1 MELKTFNKTETFNE
15 EVLTQ
20 KLLSRKT
27 TIQRFRLP
35 MTVEQ
40 AQTFLKASYVAEVKF
55 RNRTFIEDERINAHI
70 ERLATFLTDNN
81 SKFGVMLCGTY
92 GNGKTTLLYA
102 LRAVVS
108 LLSDC
113 GYIEHGSK
121 LVVYD
126 ARELSKL
133 YKDRDPETFNDAC
146 RERLLAIEDMGK
158 EPTEELNYGSI
169 ISPVTELLEYRY
181 NNQEFTVITTN
192 LTPKEIREKYGNRIA
207 DRFNEMMCVL
217 NFGAADT
224 FRTR

>member
-1 MELKTFNKTETFNE
+1 M
-15 EVLTQ
+15 
-20 KLLSRKT
+20 
-27 TIQRFRLP
+27 I
-35 MTVEQ
+35 
-40 AQTFLKASYVAEVKF
+40 A
-55 RNRTFIEDERINAHI
+55 
-70 ERLATFLTDNN
+70 RLATFMTTTD
-81 SKFGVMLCGTY
+81 SKFGILMCGTY

-102 LRAVVS
+102 LRSTISFLA
-108 LLSDC
+108 DC
-113 GYIEHGSK
+113 NYVERQK
-121 LVVYD
+121 LKVYD

-181 NNQEFTVITTN
+181 NNQKFTVITTN

>member
-1 MELKTFNKTETFNE
+1 MRTIEPTARLDVEA
-15 EVLTQ
+15 LTQ
-20 KLLSRKT
+20 QLLGRKITRQIFKFPT
-27 TIQRFRLP
+27 TE
-35 MTVEQ
+35 EQ
-40 AQTFLKASYVAEVKF
+40 ASALLTAAYRSEVAYRGRNYVESDNIKQMIA
-55 RNRTFIEDERINAHI
+55 
-70 ERLATFLTDNN
+70 RLAAFMTSRDS
-81 SKFGVMLCGTY
+81 SKFGVLMCGTY

-181 NNQEFTVITTN
+181 NNQKFTVITTN